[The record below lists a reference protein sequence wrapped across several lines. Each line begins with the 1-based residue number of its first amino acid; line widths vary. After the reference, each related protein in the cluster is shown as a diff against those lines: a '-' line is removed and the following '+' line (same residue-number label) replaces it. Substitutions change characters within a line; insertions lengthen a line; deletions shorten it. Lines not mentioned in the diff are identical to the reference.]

1 MKTIFAMAALA
12 AFFVT
17 PALANG
23 CLKYTYRGAIHCVQA
38 DGTLD
43 QIDLAAAEAEPSTI
57 ETFVRNNDT
66 YIEKIIFGGV
76 LAICLLISRRFLS
89 NPILRR
95 TQARAIR
102 RKQLGQC
109 PWLRRRH
116 CRRQTSRGH
125 ATNVG
130 QMLAHPEYYCEG
142 GTLSTETFKCEK

>member
-17 PALANG
+17 PALVNG
-23 CLKYTYRGAIHCVQA
+23 CFKYTYRGAIHCVQA

-43 QIDLAAAEAEPSTI
+43 QIDLAAAEAEPSAI

-95 TQARAIR
+95 IQAGPLGGSN
-102 RKQLGQC
+102 LGQC
-109 PWLRRRH
+109 PWLRRRQYLRCNH
-116 CRRQTSRGH
+116 G
-125 ATNVG
+125 
-130 QMLAHPEYYCEG
+130 
-142 GTLSTETFKCEK
+142 